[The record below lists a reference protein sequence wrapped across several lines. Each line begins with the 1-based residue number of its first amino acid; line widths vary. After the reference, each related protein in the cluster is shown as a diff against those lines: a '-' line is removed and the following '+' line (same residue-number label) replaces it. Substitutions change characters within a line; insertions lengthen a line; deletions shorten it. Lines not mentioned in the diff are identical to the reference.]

1 MYCPVWLLWY
11 FCYFS
16 VTLGIACSLLVL
28 VLLVLLVLVLLSQS
42 IPLLQLPHTARGDAT
57 LPRGHVQISPSKH
70 FQKSSEIFQPLNPGA
85 APAGM
90 KISASALPRVKR
102 TKSQGGGSV
111 VARNCNCCR
120 NCKECFR
127 CTMEAEAQQHV
138 AKKGEKN
145 PFPWTV
151 ATSSQRRRRDLDG
164 LLSKFKRPL
173 SVQSMV
179 ALESTAQKEV
189 LGST

>member
-1 MYCPVWLLWY
+1 MYCAVRLLWY

-28 VLLVLLVLVLLSQS
+28 VLLVLLPQS

-85 APAGM
+85 APAGI

-102 TKSQGGGSV
+102 TKSQGGSGSV
-111 VARNCNCCR
+111 VPRICNCC
-120 NCKECFR
+120 
-127 CTMEAEAQQHV
+127 
-138 AKKGEKN
+138 
-145 PFPWTV
+145 
-151 ATSSQRRRRDLDG
+151 
-164 LLSKFKRPL
+164 
-173 SVQSMV
+173 
-179 ALESTAQKEV
+179 
-189 LGST
+189 

>member
-1 MYCPVWLLWY
+1 MTLTLTICVAVNVLSSKASLVLLLLL
-11 FCYFS
+11 CHP
-16 VTLGIACSLLVL
+16 GITCSLLVL

-102 TKSQGGGSV
+102 TKSQGGSGSV
-111 VARNCNCCR
+111 VARNCNCC
-120 NCKECFR
+120 
-127 CTMEAEAQQHV
+127 
-138 AKKGEKN
+138 
-145 PFPWTV
+145 
-151 ATSSQRRRRDLDG
+151 
-164 LLSKFKRPL
+164 
-173 SVQSMV
+173 
-179 ALESTAQKEV
+179 
-189 LGST
+189 